1 MKVEKYVVLWDEGF
15 IKTEVSNKSLHLKIE
30 IQYFVRTSVNLE
42 MVKIL
47 SKTIDNFKNELSN
60 VH

>member
-1 MKVEKYVVLWDEGF
+1 VKVEKYVVLWDEGF